1 MEQNNKYLLSIC
13 IPTLNRSTYLHSLLN
28 NISLEITKYNLSND
42 LQIVIIDGNSN
53 DDTESM
59 VSSYDFKCN
68 KKYFR
73 RQVREGIDKDII
85 KSIELSNSDFCWLF
99 SDDDLF
105 TDGAIN
111 HVLDILKK
119 DRELSGCFCNRVS
132 YDFQMKHK
140 VAEISQWPGKI
151 FEQNR
156 LFTNK
161 SECIKLIGMDFGF
174 ISSQIINR
182 TNWLEAFG
190 SENYGDLYKSYY
202 FMVHIFFRMMNKKFK
217 WLYIHKQLI
226 IQRTGNDTLL
236 NNEGVIKR
244 QNIEHESFEKILN
257 LHYKKNSSEFFFF
270 FNKMVHRLPR
280 AIANLKSQN
289 IPYSTQLDILKLLFK
304 KYNKYVRFWFIVIPI
319 FFIPNVF
326 FHYLKHL
333 YFKYTKF
340 KMKTLHSF

>member
-13 IPTLNRSTYLHSLLN
+13 IPTLNRSAYLHGLLN
-28 NISLEITKYNLSND
+28 NISQEITKYNLSND

-53 DDTESM
+53 DDTESI
-59 VSSYDFKCN
+59 VNSYDFKCN

-85 KSIELSNSDFCWLF
+85 KSIELSDAEYCWLF

-111 HVLDILKK
+111 HVLDILKNEGK
-119 DRELSGCFCNRVS
+119 LSGCFCNRVS

-140 VAEISQWPGKI
+140 VAEINQWPGKV
-151 FEQNR
+151 FNKNW

-182 TNWLEAFG
+182 TKWLESLG
-190 SENYGDLYKSYY
+190 HEDYGDLYKTYY
-202 FMVHIFFRMMNKKFK
+202 FMIHIFFKMMNENFK
-217 WLYIHKQLI
+217 WLYIQKELVM
-226 IQRTGNDTLL
+226 QRTGNDTLL

-244 QNIEHESFEKILN
+244 QHIEHESFEKILN
-257 LHYKKNSSEFFFF
+257 FHYKKKSIEYYLFFK
-270 FNKMVHRLPR
+270 KMVNRLPR
-280 AIANLKSQN
+280 ALANLKSQN
-289 IPYSTQLDILKLLFK
+289 LSYSTQIYILRLYFK
-304 KYNKYVRFWFIVIPI
+304 KYKNYFPFWYMVFPI
-319 FFIPNVF
+319 FFIPNSF
-326 FHYLKHL
+326 FKYLKYF
-333 YFKYTKF
+333 YFKYRNF
-340 KMKTLHSF
+340 MMK